1 MNNQKR
7 IRMKRYYN
15 SLVCL
20 CLLMAAGFTGCDDF
34 GDMNTN
40 PTQST
45 TMDPALQLVQVQARF
60 SGDLESN
67 ERVSTFLC
75 MPMVQQLG
83 GAWACQYGGFYVKQQ
98 QYMSILWELNYTN
111 DILNIV
117 DAVSRA
123 KEDNK
128 KPNLYN
134 ILRIMKVYLFARLT
148 DLYGDIPYSQASAG
162 YTQKIVRPEYDR
174 QADIYTDFFKEL
186 TEASTALDAS
196 RDNVSNDQFYHGDVA
211 KWKKFANSLHLR
223 LAMRLVKRDAALARA
238 EAQKAFN
245 RGVFQSNDD
254 ICKMTHADI
263 LNNYQDVRGNGLS
276 ASISQGELVPYRYNQ
291 VFLDALRNTND
302 PRLDHIGK
310 YYIDKPYAF
319 MERTDITPQVKAV
332 VGITGCKNGDFVWD
346 DWKNTFTIQVPG
358 IGSYDVGNN
367 TQKMQLA
374 NFLIANN
381 APFLHLTYA
390 ETELLLA
397 EACFRWGLN
406 LNGDYQAHYNR
417 GIEAAM
423 KQLSVYPGGPQ
434 IPDAAIAKYKT
445 DNVVAPGKELEMIN
459 HQLWVALFMN
469 GPEAYANW
477 RRSGFPRLT
486 PGYKPGYS
494 SVNTIPRRFEYPLSE
509 KEQNAENYNKA
520 VQNMDGKKD
529 DWTGRVW
536 WDKE

>member
-1 MNNQKR
+1 
-7 IRMKRYYN
+7 MKSYYN
-15 SLVCL
+15 FLVCL
-20 CLLMAAGFTGCDDF
+20 GLMMVGCNDF

-67 ERVSTFLC
+67 ERVSTFMC

-111 DILNIV
+111 DVLNLV
-117 DAVSRA
+117 DAVNRA
-123 KEDNK
+123 KDDPK

-148 DLYGDIPYSQASAG
+148 DLYGDIPYSEASAG
-162 YTQKIVRPEYDR
+162 YTQKIVRPKYDR
-174 QADIYTDFFKEL
+174 QEDIYNDFFKEL
-186 TEASTALDAS
+186 TEASIALDAS
-196 RDNVSNDQFYHGDVA
+196 RDNVANDQFYKGDIG

-223 LAMRLVKRDAALARA
+223 LAMRLVKRDAAKAKTEA
-238 EAQKAFN
+238 EKAFA
-245 RGVFQSNDD
+245 RGVFEGNED
-254 ICKMTHADI
+254 ICKMTHANI
-263 LNNYQDVRGNGLS
+263 LNNYADVRGNGLS
-276 ASISQGELVPYRYNQ
+276 ASISQGEVVPYRFNQ
-291 VFLDALRNTND
+291 VFIDALRNTND
-302 PRLDHIGK
+302 PRLNYIAK

-319 MERTDITPQVKAV
+319 MERTDITNEVKAV
-332 VGITGCKNGDFVWD
+332 VGYTACKNGDFVWD

-358 IGSYDVGNN
+358 LGAYDVGNN
-367 TQKMQLA
+367 TQKLQLA
-374 NFLIANN
+374 NFLIAND

-397 EACFRWGLN
+397 EACFRWSLN
-406 LNGDYQAHYNR
+406 LNGDFMAHYNR

-423 KQLSVYPGGPQ
+423 KQLAIYSGGPQ
-434 IPDAAIAKYKT
+434 IGDTEINKYKT
-445 DNVVAPGKELEMIN
+445 DNVIAPGQELAMIN

-477 RRSGFPRLT
+477 RRSGFPVLT

-494 SVNTIPRRFEYPLSE
+494 SINSIPRRFEYPLSE
-509 KEQNAENYNKA
+509 KEQNADNYNKA
-520 VQNMDGKKD
+520 VQAMDGKTD

-536 WDKE
+536 WDKQ